1 MINIVDLST
10 VGIVKRGIRAVWD
23 AFMFHAVIKKRAR
36 IPASDSF
43 IARRIA
49 GPGLAANY
57 FYQVGIV
64 MDWVFLLVQY

>member
-23 AFMFHAVIKKRAR
+23 AFMFHAVIKKRAC

-43 IARRIA
+43 ICVILTHPVVHFKVCKNLNRIT
-49 GPGLAANY
+49 
-57 FYQVGIV
+57 
-64 MDWVFLLVQY
+64 